1 MKLLMHF
8 SRMGWKGEEKLQM
21 NPIFV
26 PFNRRNDE
34 DESDGE
40 EERRNFNQIHKMAK
54 KRRLM

>member
-1 MKLLMHF
+1 MKMHF
-8 SRMGWKGEEKLQM
+8 SRMEQKDEEKLQM